1 MIRPIRAAVALSA
14 IAAIFLFIPPVL
26 AETIALKATLK
37 GSNEVAPNDSA
48 ASGSAAATFDTETR
62 KLAWVVTYS
71 GLTGPAIGAHI
82 HGPGQSGKNAG
93 ILVPFKFVNSP
104 TKGSH
109 IVSISQAKDLLAG
122 LWYVNIHTGRH
133 PGGELRGQLLR

>member
-1 MIRPIRAAVALSA
+1 MHSPRLRPRTPAA
-14 IAAIFLFIPPVL
+14 L
-26 AETIALKATLK
+26 AETIALKAELK
-37 GSNEVAPNDSA
+37 GSNEVPPNDSA
-48 ASGSAAATFDTETR
+48 ASGSAQATFDIQSR

-71 GLTGPAIGAHI
+71 GLSGPAIGAHL
-82 HGPGQSGKNAG
+82 HGPGPRGKNAG

-109 IVSISQAKDLLAG
+109 VLSQSQAKDLLAG

-133 PGGELRGQLLR
+133 PGGEIRGQLLK